1 MKIDET
7 MKEWMVM
14 CVIAACVLAFL
25 FGMYSCMDEQAKEH
39 RKHAKENPIE
49 HAKERCY
56 SKIRGSRPAC
66 WSEGDWEV
74 VCERVQCKQQ
84 R

>member
-25 FGMYSCMDEQAKEH
+25 LGMYACMDEQAKEH

-66 WSEGDWEV
+66 WSEADWV
-74 VCERVQCKQQ
+74 IYCERVQCKQ